1 VATLRA
7 ELEDVVERYRDAPP
21 SYVLVLGTRR

>member
-1 VATLRA
+1 MRA
-7 ELEDVVERYRDAPP
+7 QAERVYLEYLASGVLAR